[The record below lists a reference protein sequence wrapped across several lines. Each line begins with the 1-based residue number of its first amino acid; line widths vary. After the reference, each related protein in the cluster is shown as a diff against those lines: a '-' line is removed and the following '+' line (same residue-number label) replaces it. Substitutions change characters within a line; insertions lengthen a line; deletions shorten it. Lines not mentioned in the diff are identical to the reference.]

1 MTKIEQIRFKGIE
14 IASEKKL
21 IDLEEKVQMPINN
34 KIIEDFIEI
43 LERDLMDFSTIECFS
58 NYENLFVR
66 AFLYCYGKGAEYTFS
81 LLLNKPLEKIS
92 YDFDECMTGTISNE
106 IPNSLRTQ
114 LNEKTGIMI
123 EMYESMFQL
132 TKGSQ
137 EKIISEGAN
146 FPICVF
152 TILNGGF
159 YWGSR
164 IVLGTFTNEDLNS
177 VFNPKAVDKKYDYD
191 TYNNNYQ
198 ESDFKILNIKY

>member
-1 MTKIEQIRFKGIE
+1 MTTIDQIRLKGIE
-14 IASEKKL
+14 IAGKKGL
-21 IDLEEKVQMPINN
+21 IDLEEKVKIPISNE
-34 KIIEDFIEI
+34 IIEDFIEI

-81 LLLNKPLEKIS
+81 LLLNKPLEKIG
-92 YDFDECMTGTISNE
+92 YDFDECMTGTISNA
-106 IPNSLRTQ
+106 IPNSLRNQ
-114 LNEKTGIMI
+114 LIEKTGIMI

-132 TKGSQ
+132 TKGNQ

-146 FPICVF
+146 FPKCIF

>member
-1 MTKIEQIRFKGIE
+1 MTTIEQIRFKGIE
-14 IASEKKL
+14 IASKKGL
-21 IDLEEKVQMPINN
+21 IDLEEKVQIPINN
-34 KIIEDFIEI
+34 EIIEDFIEI

-81 LLLNKPLEKIS
+81 LLLNKPLEKIG

-106 IPNSLRTQ
+106 IPNSLRSQ

-137 EKIISEGAN
+137 EKIISEGTN
-146 FPICVF
+146 FSTCIF

-159 YWGSR
+159 YWGSK
-164 IVLGTFTNEDLNS
+164 IILAYFTNEDLNS
-177 VFNPKAVDKKYDYD
+177 MFNPKTVDKKYDYD
-191 TYNNNYQ
+191 KYNNNYQ
-198 ESDFKILNIKY
+198 ESDFKILNIK